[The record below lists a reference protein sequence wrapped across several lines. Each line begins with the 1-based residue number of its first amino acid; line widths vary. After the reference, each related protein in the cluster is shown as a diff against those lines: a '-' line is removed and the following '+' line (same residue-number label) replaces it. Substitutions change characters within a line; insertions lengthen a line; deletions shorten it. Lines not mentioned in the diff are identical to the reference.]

1 MNLKLTSLKTMNC
14 NSKSMLKHQESI
26 FRKLLK
32 KKKLIGQANHP
43 LGLESKEKQKIW
55 LKKI

>member
-1 MNLKLTSLKTMNC
+1 MNC

-43 LGLESKEKQKIW
+43 LGLGSKEKQKIW